1 MGVIGVIVAS
11 VLNMFIFKSSM
22 FHMVISVVGLLVFA
36 GLTAYDTQRLK
47 NMYFQIAGNARA
59 MAVATTFGAL
69 SLYLDFVNMFQ
80 FLLAIMSGRD

>member
-1 MGVIGVIVAS
+1 MENMVVNMFLGNGMLALIISVIGV
-11 VLNMFIFKSSM
+11 LIFSAL
-22 FHMVISVVGLLVFA
+22 I
-36 GLTAYDTQRLK
+36 AYDTQRLK

>member
-1 MGVIGVIVAS
+1 
-11 VLNMFIFKSSM
+11 
-22 FHMVISVVGLLVFA
+22 MVISVVGLLVFA

-80 FLLAIMSGRD
+80 FLLAIMSCRD